1 MKKLLK
7 LFCITLVTLIL
18 FSFASCG
25 ALKSPPSLIVKY
37 EAQSI
42 KANRGTTSWWY
53 HISGK
58 KWGGFEADSFY
69 PLQWKRKTVP
79 SIILSDD
86 TVTPA
91 YVTLNYSTNPKALV
105 VTRWSFEVWDNY
117 KSSDKLYELP
127 SETVELVDGKLP
139 VEPGYL
145 YSVFAQW
152 QHKKYEGTVNT
163 DAFYVISASEA
174 HAP

>member
-7 LFCITLVTLIL
+7 PLCFVLIIL
-18 FSFASCG
+18 MVFSLAGCG
-25 ALKSPPSLIVKY
+25 ALKSPPPLIVKY
-37 EAQSI
+37 EDQSI
-42 KANRGTTSWWY
+42 KADRGTTSWGY
-53 HISGK
+53 HVKGK
-58 KWGGFEADSFY
+58 KWRHFESDSFH
-69 PLQWKRKTVP
+69 PLQLERDYIP
-79 SIILSDD
+79 YINLSDK
-86 TVTPA
+86 TA
-91 YVTLNYSTNPKALV
+91 YVTLDYSPNPKALV

-152 QHKKYEGTVNT
+152 QHKKYSGTVNT

-174 HAP
+174 QQ

>member
-18 FSFASCG
+18 FSFLGCG
-25 ALKSPPSLIVKY
+25 ALKSPPPLIVKY
-37 EAQSI
+37 EKQSI
-42 KANRGTTSWWY
+42 TADRGTTSWQGGGEWY
-53 HISGK
+53 
-58 KWGGFEADSFY
+58 EADSSH
-69 PLQWKRKTVP
+69 PLKWKRETVP

-91 YVTLNYSTNPKALV
+91 YITLNYSTTPKTLS

-117 KSSDKLYELP
+117 KFGDRISELP

-145 YSVFAQW
+145 YSVYAHW
-152 QHKKYEGTVNT
+152 EHEKYNGTVYD
-163 DAFYVISASEA
+163 DAFYVITASEA
-174 HAP
+174 Q

>member
-7 LFCITLVTLIL
+7 PLCFVLIIL
-18 FSFASCG
+18 MVFSLAGCG
-25 ALKSPPSLIVKY
+25 ALKSPPPLIVKY
-37 EAQSI
+37 EDQSI
-42 KANRGTTSWWY
+42 KADRGTTSWSY
-53 HISGK
+53 HKSGK
-58 KWGGFEADSFY
+58 TWGGFESDSSH
-69 PLQWKRKTVP
+69 PLQWKRETVP
-79 SIILSDD
+79 SIILSDN
-86 TVTPA
+86 TATPA
-91 YVTLNYSTNPKALV
+91 YVTIDYSPKPKALV

-152 QHKKYEGTVNT
+152 QHKKYDGTVNY

-174 HAP
+174 QQ

>member
-1 MKKLLK
+1 MKILFKLLC
-7 LFCITLVTLIL
+7 FTLAFLTV
-18 FSFASCG
+18 FSLASCG

-69 PLQWKRKTVP
+69 PLQWKRETVP

-91 YVTLNYSTNPKALV
+91 YVTLNYSTTPKTLS

-117 KSSDKLYELP
+117 KFGDRISELP

-145 YSVFAQW
+145 YSVYAHW
-152 QHKKYEGTVNT
+152 EHEKYNGTVYN
-163 DAFYVISASEA
+163 DAFYVITASEA
-174 HAP
+174 QQ